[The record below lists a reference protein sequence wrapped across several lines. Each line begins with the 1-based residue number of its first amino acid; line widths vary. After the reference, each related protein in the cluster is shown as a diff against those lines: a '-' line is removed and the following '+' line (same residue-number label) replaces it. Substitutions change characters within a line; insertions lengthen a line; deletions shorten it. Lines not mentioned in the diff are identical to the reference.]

1 MRSDLSRGAFAA
13 ESRSRRMTEGKPSF
27 FGRLKD
33 GLAKTRA
40 KFSAGIRSVLTLGR
54 KLDKDALDDLT
65 DALIAGD
72 VGPRAAERMARDVQE
87 AYRSGRFQSPEDAL
101 RFLKED
107 IKASLRAWDTSLHWS
122 ETGPTVWL
130 VAGVNGVG
138 KTTSIAKLAKFYS
151 DRNKRVLVAA
161 ADTYRAAAVDQI
173 EIWCQRVGVDLIKH
187 QPGGDPAA
195 VAYDAVEAA
204 VARKMDLLVVDTAG
218 RLHTKDHLMR
228 ELAKIEGVIQRRLPG
243 APHEVLL
250 VLDATTGQNAIQQA
264 RLFHESI
271 KLTGIFLAKLDGTA
285 KGGIVVG
292 MRDQID
298 LPVKFVGLGEKAD
311 DIELFDADRFVEA
324 LFE

>member
-1 MRSDLSRGAFAA
+1 MA
-13 ESRSRRMTEGKPSF
+13 EGKLSF

-40 KFSAGIRSVLTLGR
+40 KFSASIRAVLTLGR
-54 KLDKDALDDLT
+54 KLDRDSLDELT
-65 DALIAGD
+65 DALVAAD
-72 VGPRAAERMARDVQE
+72 VGPRAAERMARDLQE
-87 AYRSGRFQSPEDAL
+87 AYRSGRFKSPDDAL
-101 RFLKED
+101 AFLKED
-107 IKASLRAWDTSLHWS
+107 IKASLRGWDTSVRWS

-151 DRNKRVLVAA
+151 GQKKRVLIAA
-161 ADTYRAAAVDQI
+161 CDTYRAAAVDQI
-173 EIWCQRVGVDLIKH
+173 EIWSQRIGVDLIKH
-187 QPGGDPAA
+187 QSGGDPAA

-204 VARKMDLLVVDTAG
+204 VARKMDLLIVDTAG

-228 ELAKIEGVIQRRLPG
+228 ELTKIETVIQRRLPG
-243 APHEVLL
+243 APHEVIL

-264 RLFHESI
+264 KLFHESI
-271 KLTGIFLAKLDGTA
+271 KLTGLFIAKLDGTA

-298 LPVKFVGLGEKAD
+298 LPVKFIGLGETAD
-311 DIELFDADRFVEA
+311 DIEPFDTDRFVEA